1 MHMHTH
7 KIREK
12 SKNRYAPMHACKRER
27 VIINVYLR
35 QGSTPVVQ
43 PGLKFEIIFLFWSPE
58 GWD

>member
-12 SKNRYAPMHACKRER
+12 SKNKYAPMHACKRER

-43 PGLKFEIIFLFWSPE
+43 SGLKFEIVFFISVS
-58 GWD
+58 